1 MYFRHIIE
9 VWMEVS
15 MYVFLRKRWGEV
27 LFPSIVDR
35 IVVCSVET
43 HWDTLCLLGW
53 EGFNELRL
61 DSGLYVM

>member
-1 MYFRHIIE
+1 
-9 VWMEVS
+9 

-61 DSGLYVM
+61 DSGMYVM